1 MVSVEAHK
9 MQAQRVIRL
18 VTPKVF
24 IVSVKSPIEPPPEMG
39 RINANGRISAGKLMA
54 ERTGD
59 KRFERV
65 SIKPDARSIAETVRI
80 AISGGIMETTVRSPF
95 STPEIKVLYTGTPF
109 FNAKPKT
116 KIIKMGII

>member
-39 RINANGRISAGKLMA
+39 LISAKGRISVGKFI
-54 ERTGD
+54 RD
-59 KRFERV
+59 KR
-65 SIKPDARSIAETVRI
+65 A
-80 AISGGIMETTVRSPF
+80 TTD
-95 STPEIKVLYTGTPF
+95 GT
-109 FNAKPKT
+109 KHQ
-116 KIIKMGII
+116 